1 MLLAAIGKK
10 DRKTSIDKYE
20 RAKSRCMVLRR
31 EILRNE
37 KIISKQE
44 RRILGLETTVK
55 AKDECIAKLK
65 KKVNSLLDIV
75 GKRKCSNDCIR
86 ESLEKLREDLI

>member
-1 MLLAAIGKK
+1 MEESSLRGISAFSSYREERPGNVYC
-10 DRKTSIDKYE
+10 DKYE

-44 RRILGLETTVK
+44 RRILGLETP
-55 AKDECIAKLK
+55 LK
-65 KKVNSLLDIV
+65 RRMNVLQS
-75 GKRKCSNDCIR
+75 
-86 ESLEKLREDLI
+86 